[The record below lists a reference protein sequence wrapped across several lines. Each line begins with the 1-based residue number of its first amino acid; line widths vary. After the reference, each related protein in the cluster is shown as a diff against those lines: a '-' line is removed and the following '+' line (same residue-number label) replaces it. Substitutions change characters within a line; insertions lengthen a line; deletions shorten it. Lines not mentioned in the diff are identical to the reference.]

1 MVCILTEP
9 ITYSKTDGMYSNWT
23 YSKPD
28 GMYSNWTNYIQ
39 QNWWYVFL
47 LTWLRIEST
56 MAFILT
62 YSWWYV
68 LYLCQ
73 LHSKLWWYVS
83 KPNQFPRTN
92 LVVCILTDPI
102 SNEYPNDIYS
112 NWINYVQQNS
122 WYVFLQTQLKKLLTL
137 PRTWVKHGF
146 VSHYIF
152 PLYCLFCDLRLLI

>member
-1 MVCILTEP
+1 MVCILTERTANLMVCILTEP
-9 ITYSKTDGMYSNWT
+9 ITYSKTDGMYSYWLDCG
-23 YSKPD
+23 SKAQ
-28 GMYSNWTNYIQ
+28 WH
-39 QNWWYVFL
+39 
-47 LTWLRIEST
+47 
-56 MAFILT
+56 
-62 YSWWYV
+62 V

-122 WYVFLQTQLKKLLTL
+122 WYVFLQTQLQKLLTL

-152 PLYCLFCDLRLLI
+152 RLYCLFCDLRLLITFWYP